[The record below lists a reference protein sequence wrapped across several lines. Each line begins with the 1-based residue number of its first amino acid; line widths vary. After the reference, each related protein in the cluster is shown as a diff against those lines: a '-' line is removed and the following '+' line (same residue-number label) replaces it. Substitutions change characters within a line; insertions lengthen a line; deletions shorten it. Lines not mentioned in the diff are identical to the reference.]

1 MPTNRG
7 TTSLKLKRRAGNPMR
22 DYDGL
27 PCELRNWLATAVL
40 PWRPASARR
49 VFDRAMAR
57 TADPAHALDE
67 LDRLQARLVA
77 KDVGRIWGPDH
88 PLLSQSYSARQV
100 YYPTV

>member
-40 PWRPASARR
+40 P
-49 VFDRAMAR
+49 
-57 TADPAHALDE
+57 
-67 LDRLQARLVA
+67 
-77 KDVGRIWGPDH
+77 
-88 PLLSQSYSARQV
+88 
-100 YYPTV
+100 